1 MTRAIYMPGVCRE
14 CGCTEDEACV
24 DDVTGDPCFW
34 VEPDLC
40 SACAEEAF
48 TGRELLEELH
58 P

>member
-1 MTRAIYMPGVCRE
+1 MTSLVYMPGVCRE

-40 SACAEEAF
+40 SACAEDV
-48 TGRELLEELH
+48 ELVVELQVVH